1 MQSVDDGIGRVLKYL
16 DDTGLAKNT
25 IVIYSSDQGWYL
37 GEHGWYDKRWMYEE
51 SLVMP
56 FVVRWP
62 GVIEPGSINDDIVS
76 NLDFAETFLDIA
88 GAQIPG
94 DMQGRSLLP
103 LLKGDTP
110 LDWRKTFY
118 YHYYEFPG
126 AHSVARHYGVTDG
139 NYKLIHFYQN
149 EDWEMFDL
157 TADPNELQSI
167 YGRSEFA
174 GIQSRL
180 EKELKRLRAHYKVPE
195 QDPENTRPNQRRNRQ
210 NNRKK

>member
-1 MQSVDDGIGRVLKYL
+1 MPTYAHIATYDAPVEQVWSWYDSPGAFRRIMPEWEGIRPLEAGRLVDDATTRFRV
-16 DDTGLAKNT
+16 
-25 IVIYSSDQGWYL
+25 SL
-37 GEHGWYDKRWMYEE
+37 G
-51 SLVMP
+51 
-56 FVVRWP
+56 
-62 GVIEPGSINDDIVS
+62 
-76 NLDFAETFLDIA
+76 
-88 GAQIPG
+88 
-94 DMQGRSLLP
+94 P
-103 LLKGDTP
+103 LRP
-110 LDWRKTFY
+110 MW
-118 YHYYEFPG
+118 
-126 AHSVARHYGVTDG
+126 VARHYGVTDG

-195 QDPENTRPNQRRNRQ
+195 QDPENPRPNQRRNRQ